1 MSKEEISIKSTVK
14 PLIYDW
20 EQDGND
26 LFLHLGLMR
35 KAIVITRMIHD
46 NKSKISHRSF
56 FAFPSSFYD
65 EKFNTIEEAKKRA
78 TDYFLEWFSDT
89 NKALNL
95 M

>member
-46 NKSKISHRSF
+46 NKSKILSAVIPIARAASPAFDGSF
-56 FAFPSSFYD
+56 HKMDAHPSG
-65 EKFNTIEEAKKRA
+65 EMTE
-78 TDYFLEWFSDT
+78 
-89 NKALNL
+89 
-95 M
+95 